1 MSYCRGSRFFL
12 LNLPPH
18 QLGYEDHGE
27 SDDNADKDRFV
38 VPIWVDLYVT
48 VGMFRAD
55 DRETVIDGEDSHDNQ
70 GEITE
75 ARDQEI
81 AASGGLSGVLA
92 EAEGESDTGSG
103 EACEEEGYGEDAERV
118 NFSFGMLK
126 KVGQDDAPCRSREGG
141 DELPKGEDSLSA
153 EVMRDGSPS
162 VDYVSADL
170 RPRAA

>member
-1 MSYCRGSRFFL
+1 MKKTVNSKCVVLLGVAAMFAGSAFAGALETLCGNFR
-12 LNLPPH
+12 NPPEKARIQAWWH
-18 QLGYEDHGE
+18 WIG
-27 SDDNADKDRFV
+27 DNADKDRFV

-118 NFSFGMLK
+118 NFSFGMVK
-126 KVGQDDAPCRSREGG
+126 EVAEDDAPRDARDGG
-141 DELPKGEDSLSA
+141 DELP
-153 EVMRDGSPS
+153 
-162 VDYVSADL
+162 
-170 RPRAA
+170 

>member
-1 MSYCRGSRFFL
+1 MLYCRGLRFFL
-12 LNLPPH
+12 LEVAAN
-18 QLGYEDHGE
+18 QLGGEDHGE
-27 SDDNADKDRFV
+27 SDDNADKDGFV

-75 ARDQEI
+75 ARDKEI

-92 EAEGESDTGSG
+92 DAEGESDTGSG

-118 NFSFGMLK
+118 NFSFGMVK
-126 KVGQDDAPCRSREGG
+126 EVAEDDAPRDARDGG
-141 DELPKGEDSLSA
+141 DELP
-153 EVMRDGSPS
+153 
-162 VDYVSADL
+162 
-170 RPRAA
+170 